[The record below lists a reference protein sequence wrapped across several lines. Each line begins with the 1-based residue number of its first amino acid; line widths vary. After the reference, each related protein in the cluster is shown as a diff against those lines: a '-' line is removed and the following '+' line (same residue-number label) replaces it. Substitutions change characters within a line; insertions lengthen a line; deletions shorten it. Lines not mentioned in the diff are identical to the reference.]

1 MESGR
6 VPLPTARHTLPNVG
20 SPRGQRPGVD
30 PRAHAQIDSLLW
42 RGELGDRE
50 IRIQLVRHVRRQNI
64 RDISQV
70 TTAPP
75 HARQTHGNR
84 LGQRPIP
91 PRQVTRAV
99 VAKASQGADPPIPAA
114 VQPAV
119 GADRASLETDPTL
132 GHPQPILRD
141 AWRGAGRCRAVLRT
155 MAKAQLSAETIM
167 RHYLRRYV

>member
-1 MESGR
+1 M
-6 VPLPTARHTLPNVG
+6 PFPTARHTLPNVD
-20 SPRGQRPGVD
+20 SPGGQRPGVD
-30 PRAHAQIDSLLW
+30 PRAHAQVDSLLW
-42 RGELGDRE
+42 RSELGDRE
-50 IRIQLVRHVRRQNI
+50 IRIPLMRHLRCQDI

-99 VAKASQGADPPIPAA
+99 AAKASQGADPPIPAA

-119 GADRASLETDPTL
+119 GADRASLETRPTL

-155 MAKAQLSAETIM
+155 MAKTQLSTEAIM